1 MFRSYQPQDE
11 ELKELQMPKAKP
23 VEGLYTALITG
34 AHIQLSTNLEC
45 QWTSHESVVPQPDLR
60 YGDVLY
66 WHPMNLGSTAA
77 GANMSHWWRQEGI
90 WPVLLPGT
98 GR

>member
-1 MFRSYQPQDE
+1 MCRPVFRSYQPQDE

-45 QWTSHESVVPQPDLR
+45 QWTSHESVVPSLT
-60 YGDVLY
+60 YVTVMY
-66 WHPMNLGSTAA
+66 CT
-77 GANMSHWWRQEGI
+77 
-90 WPVLLPGT
+90 GT
-98 GR
+98 Q